1 MIFHASHWIALA
13 YFVAFELST
22 AILSGQNSSLSR
34 SGGGSYQPLSLSQ
47 SLNCEGGVMGKQDQ
61 KNGAHVALGFCYS
74 GEDRFLVAPLA

>member
-1 MIFHASHWIALA
+1 VIFHASHWIALA

-34 SGGGSYQPLSLSQ
+34 SSGGSYQPQ
-47 SLNCEGGVMGKQDQ
+47 SLNCEGGVMGQQDQ
-61 KNGAHVALGFCYS
+61 KNGSHVELGFCYS